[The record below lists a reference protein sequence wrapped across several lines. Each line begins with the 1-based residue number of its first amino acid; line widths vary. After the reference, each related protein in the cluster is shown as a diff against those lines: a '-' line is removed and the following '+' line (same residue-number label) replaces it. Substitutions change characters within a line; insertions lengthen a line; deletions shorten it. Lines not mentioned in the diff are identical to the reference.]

1 VRTRLLPTV
10 PALGL
15 ALVGVLTGCG
25 AQVEDPDES
34 AGASSSPACET
45 EAVPE
50 GDPLAAPPLPTQE
63 ADPAL
68 ADLVSEEMKARTVTL
83 GVAPDLPPVNF
94 EKDGEQ
100 RGFEP
105 DLLRAAGE
113 RLGITIEFKMLQN
126 PLQAYGA
133 GQVDGI
139 AGFFN
144 DTQERQEVAS
154 FVDYVNASVSTV
166 VADCNPLGI
175 VEAAD
180 LCGKKVTAAVGTVQ
194 LVQITD
200 AAAPGSLIA
209 LCEEAGEEPPVAVQ
223 ADTSVSAVQTVS
235 SGRADAMV
243 IDAPIA
249 INVVQQSQGA
259 LSIGYTETLADP
271 VGVMLNKDF
280 DDKLIPALQQAYQT
294 LVDDGTYTEILES
307 YGMVTGHVEEI
318 TVNRGEA

>member
-1 VRTRLLPTV
+1 MRTRLLTAV

-15 ALVGVLTGCG
+15 AVVGVLTGCG
-25 AQVEDPDES
+25 ARVDNPGA
-34 AGASSSPACET
+34 AGATTPPACQT
-45 EAVPE
+45 EEVPE

-63 ADPAL
+63 VDPAL
-68 ADLVSEEMKARTVTL
+68 AGLVSEETTAQPVVL

-113 RLGITIEFKMLQN
+113 RLGVTIEFQMLQN
-126 PLQAYGA
+126 PLAAYSA

-144 DTQERQEVAS
+144 DTKERQEVGS

-166 VADCNPLGI
+166 VAHCNPLGI

-180 LCGKKVTAAVGTVQ
+180 LCGRKVTAAVGTVQ
-194 LVQITD
+194 LLQITD

-209 LCEEAGEEPPVAVQ
+209 LCEEAGEEPPVPVQ
-223 ADTSVSAVQTVS
+223 ADTSVSAVQTLS
-235 SGRADAMV
+235 AGRADAMV

-249 INVVQQSQGA
+249 LNVVQQSAGA
-259 LSIGYTETLADP
+259 LSIGYTETLPNP
-271 VGVMLNKDF
+271 VGVMLNKKF
-280 DDKLIPALQQAYQT
+280 DAELIPALEQAYQS
-294 LVDDGTYTEILES
+294 LVDDGTYTEILEA
-307 YGMVTGHVEEI
+307 YGMVTGHVDEI

>member
-1 VRTRLLPTV
+1 VRTRLLPV

-25 AQVEDPDES
+25 AQVDNPDV
-34 AGASSSPACET
+34 AGASTTPACQT
-45 EAVPE
+45 EEVLE

-68 ADLVSEEMKARTVTL
+68 ADLVSEEIKAQPVVL

-94 EKDGEQ
+94 DKDGEQ

-113 RLGITIEFKMLQN
+113 RLGVTIEFETLQN
-126 PLQAYGA
+126 PLAAYSA

-144 DTQERQEVAS
+144 DTEERQEVGS

-194 LVQITD
+194 LLQITD
-200 AAAPGSLIA
+200 AEAPGSLIA
-209 LCEEAGEEPPVAVQ
+209 FCEEASEEPPVAVQ
-223 ADTSVSAVQTVS
+223 ADTSVSAVQTLS
-235 SGRADAMV
+235 AGRADAMV

-249 INVVQQSQGA
+249 INAVQQSKGA
-259 LSIGYTETLADP
+259 LSVGYTETLPNA
-271 VGVMLNKDF
+271 VGVMLNKAF
-280 DDKLIPALQQAYQT
+280 DTELTPALQQAYQS
-294 LVDDGTYTEILES
+294 LVDDGTYTEILEAC
-307 YGMVTGHVEEI
+307 GMVTGHVDEI